1 MMDHSEARRQNT
13 EHWAAC
19 QHNIV
24 RFLSQHLDTEFSEDE
39 VNHVIGLIEVN
50 AFEVKLG
57 PATSDNDLPELG
69 CREIMYYLTYLRGV
83 LLTYLPR
90 SRPRCV
96 PVAGHALA
104 RLCQQLPLRQHR
116 GR

>member
-57 PATSDNDLPELG
+57 PATSDKDLPELG
-69 CREIMYYLTYLRGV
+69 CRQIKVLLSLLKGV
-83 LLTYLPR
+83 LLTQVWAAVCSRCWPR
-90 SRPRCV
+90 SRTAVSATAATSTPR
-96 PVAGHALA
+96 
-104 RLCQQLPLRQHR
+104 
-116 GR
+116 

>member
-57 PATSDNDLPELG
+57 PATSDNNIHELG
-69 CREIMYYLTYLRGV
+69 CRQIKVLLNLLREV
-83 LLTYLPR
+83 LLTQVWAAVCSRCWPR
-90 SRPRCV
+90 SPT
-96 PVAGHALA
+96 AASA
-104 RLCQQLPLRQHR
+104 TAATSTLR
-116 GR
+116 

>member
-57 PATSDNDLPELG
+57 PATSVNDFPELG
-69 CREIMYYLTYLRGV
+69 CREIVYYLIRGV
-83 LLTYLPR
+83 LLTQAWVAVCSRCWPR
-90 SRPRCV
+90 SRTAVSATAATSTPR
-96 PVAGHALA
+96 
-104 RLCQQLPLRQHR
+104 
-116 GR
+116 